1 MTRAVELP
9 LWLFVLIVLFAA
21 VTFASHFLFPSVRWF
36 FRRRAQ
42 KLVDELNKR
51 LEYPIQPFKLAR
63 RVDTIQRL
71 RYDPD
76 VIEAVSDYSRET
88 GVRED
93 VAFETASRYAREIV
107 PGFSATA
114 YFSIAMRAS
123 RWLSTLLYDVRIGWE
138 DKTQATDTDATV
150 IYVMNHRSN
159 LDYVLVTY
167 LVANRSALSYAVGE
181 WARIWPLRPLIRALG
196 GYFIRRRSRNA
207 LYRRV
212 LARYVQMATAAGV
225 TQAMFPEGGLSQ
237 SGHLGI
243 PKLGLLNY
251 VVSSFDPEGRDVVF
265 VPVALNY
272 DRVVED
278 TLLVEARR
286 KGEKRFRGT
295 IPSATAFVLRYSWRR
310 IMGRVGRFGTAGVSF
325 GEPLSLKAS
334 GFDDAT
340 EVAKELM
347 RRIAKAMPI
356 VSVPLVASLIG
367 DGPVTREE
375 LLERVTRRLA
385 ELKAEGAAL
394 LTEDDPET
402 VLEAGLVQLVNRR
415 ILTEEDGQ
423 LSVPP
428 DRVDLLAYYAASIR
442 SHTDA
447 GAETM
452 VSHAPVGE
460 SETT

>member
-36 FRRRAQ
+36 LRRRAQ
-42 KLVDELNKR
+42 RLVDELNKR

-76 VIEAVSDYSRET
+76 VIEAVSDYAHET
-88 GVRED
+88 GLRED

-114 YFSIAMRAS
+114 YFSIAMRAA

-138 DKTQATDTDATV
+138 DKTRATESDATV

-212 LARYVQMATAAGV
+212 LARYVQMATTAGV

-237 SGHLGI
+237 SGYLGK

-251 VVSSFDPEGRDVVF
+251 VVSAFDPEGRDVVF

-295 IPSATAFVLRYSWRR
+295 IPSATAFVLRYAWRR
-310 IMGRVGRFGTAGVSF
+310 MAGRVGRFGTAGVSF
-325 GEPLSLKAS
+325 GEPLSLKKS
-334 GFDDAT
+334 DLRDAT
-340 EVAKELM
+340 AVAEELM

-356 VSVPLVASLIG
+356 VSVPLVASVVG
-367 DGPVTREE
+367 EEPVTREE
-375 LLERVTRRLA
+375 VLARVARRLG
-385 ELKAEGAAL
+385 ELRAEGAAI
-394 LTEDDPET
+394 LTDDDPEA
-402 VLEAGLVQLVNRR
+402 VLEAGLIQLVNRR
-415 ILTEEDGQ
+415 ILVDTDGT
-423 LSVPP
+423 LSVAPG
-428 DRVDLLAYYAASIR
+428 REDLLKYYAASML
-442 SHTDA
+442 SHAGA

-452 VSHAPVGE
+452 TSHAPA
-460 SETT
+460 SEPTET